1 MNGTPGTARLFDK
14 RSHSSHL
21 VTFVGLKSSQLTENL
36 SAVMKTTPILSFAAV
51 ACFAAFSSSAFAR
64 NGADDG
70 GGDDSPADDAAK
82 FEAADANNDDS
93 LTLAEFSTTF
103 SSGTRASKI
112 AEKFAKADTDRSSS
126 VSLAEWTVYKDD
138 TIPEKENDDTAKF
151 NAADNDASGSLT
163 YAEFATTLAGKKSE
177 VEIRARFLKAD
188 TNDDDLV
195 SLAEWSVYKNDNL
208 PDDSNNRPRAF
219 DLADVD
225 KSGDITPDEF
235 AGFFKPGTK
244 SSSILKKFDK
254 YDRNDSGTLTRDE
267 WNPGKRGG
275 S

>member
-1 MNGTPGTARLFDK
+1 MKACPYPTSALATLA
-14 RSHSSHL
+14 L
-21 VTFVGLKSSQLTENL
+21 VTVLT
-36 SAVMKTTPILSFAAV
+36 
-51 ACFAAFSSSAFAR
+51 SSAFAR
-64 NGADDG
+64 RGGDDD

-82 FEAADANNDDS
+82 FEAADGDRS
-93 LTLAEFSTTF
+93 GGLTLAEFTTTF
-103 SSGTRASKI
+103 SGGTRASKI
-112 AEKFAKADTDRSSS
+112 LEKFNKADTGNNDN
-126 VSLAEWTVYKDD
+126 VSLAEWLVYKDD
-138 TIPEKENDDTAKF
+138 TIPENENDDTAKF
-151 NAADNDASGSLT
+151 NAADNDGSGSLT
-163 YAEFATTLAGKKSE
+163 YDEFATTLAGKKSA

-188 TNDDDLV
+188 RDVDDFV
-195 SLAEWSVYKNDNL
+195 SLAEWGVYKNDNL

-219 DLADVD
+219 DLADLD
-225 KSGDITPDEF
+225 TSGDITPDEF

>member
-1 MNGTPGTARLFDK
+1 MKAKPF
-14 RSHSSHL
+14 H
-21 VTFVGLKSSQLTENL
+21 F
-36 SAVMKTTPILSFAAV
+36 SAVATLAMVTVLTT
-51 ACFAAFSSSAFAR
+51 SAFAR
-64 NGADDG
+64 RGGDDDG
-70 GGDDSPADDAAK
+70 GDDNPTDDTAK
-82 FEAADANNDDS
+82 FEAADADDSGS
-93 LTLAEFSTTF
+93 LTLAEFTTTF

-112 AEKFAKADTDRSSS
+112 LEKFNKADTSNDDS
-126 VSLAEWTVYKDD
+126 VTLAEWLVYKDD
-138 TIPEKENDDTAKF
+138 TIPENEDDDTAKF
-151 NAADNDASGSLT
+151 KAADANNDGSLT
-163 YAEFATTLAGKKSE
+163 YDEFATTLAGKKSP

-188 TNDDDLV
+188 TDDNDLV
-195 SLAEWSVYKNDNL
+195 SLAEWNVYKNDNL

-225 KSGDITPDEF
+225 KSGDVTPDEF

-244 SSSILKKFDK
+244 PSSIMKKFDK

>member
-1 MNGTPGTARLFDK
+1 MKAKPF
-14 RSHSSHL
+14 H
-21 VTFVGLKSSQLTENL
+21 F
-36 SAVMKTTPILSFAAV
+36 SAVATLAMVTVLTT
-51 ACFAAFSSSAFAR
+51 SAFAR
-64 NGADDG
+64 RGGDDDG
-70 GGDDSPADDAAK
+70 GNDDSPADDAAK
-82 FEAADANNDDS
+82 FAAADADSSGS

-103 SSGTRASKI
+103 SGGTRASKI
-112 AEKFAKADTDRSSS
+112 LEKFNKADTNNDDS
-126 VSLAEWTVYKDD
+126 VSLAEWTIYKDD
-138 TIPEKENDDTAKF
+138 TIPENENDDTAKF
-151 NAADNDASGSLT
+151 NAADNDSSGSLT
-163 YAEFATTLAGKKSE
+163 LAEFATTLAGKKSD

-195 SLAEWSVYKNDNL
+195 SLAEWNVYKNDNL

-225 KSGDITPDEF
+225 TSGDITPDEF

-244 SSSILKKFDK
+244 SSSIMKKFDK

>member
-1 MNGTPGTARLFDK
+1 MKANPLRF
-14 RSHSSHL
+14 
-21 VTFVGLKSSQLTENL
+21 
-36 SAVMKTTPILSFAAV
+36 SAVSTLALVAVLTT
-51 ACFAAFSSSAFAR
+51 SAFAR
-64 NGADDG
+64 R
-70 GGDDSPADDAAK
+70 GGDDDGDDDNPTTDTAK
-82 FEAADANNDDS
+82 FEAADADAS
-93 LTLAEFSTTF
+93 GGLTLAEFTTTF
-103 SSGTRASKI
+103 SGGTRASKI
-112 AEKFAKADTDRSSS
+112 LEKFNKADTSNDDS
-126 VSLAEWTVYKDD
+126 VTLAEWLVYKDD
-138 TIPEKENDDTAKF
+138 TIPENENDDPAKF
-151 NAADNDASGSLT
+151 NAADNDSSGSLT
-163 YAEFATTLAGKKSE
+163 YAEFATTLAGKKSD

-195 SLAEWSVYKNDNL
+195 SLAEWNVYKNDNL

-244 SSSILKKFDK
+244 SSSIQKKFDK
-254 YDRNDSGTLTRDE
+254 YDRNDSSTLTRDE